1 MRRCT
6 GRTLRFR
13 SSRVCSL
20 ALVTSL
26 VAGSVGGGTALVPAV
41 AAAEE
46 PTPEAL
52 YDEGRKAYR
61 LGDFQTAVEKW
72 EQAYDLSDNGL
83 LLYNISLAYKGLYS
97 ITNELSDLRRAR
109 AILDNFIKVAKA
121 NPDIDPDDAP
131 ERLAELDK
139 MIAEAEKAA
148 EENKPPPPVVV
159 QPEEGDQLR
168 EKMGPDPGR
177 KLRVAGMGTM
187 VGGGAVALTGVVL
200 AAVFAI
206 KGQEFKSKLA
216 NERELFDED
225 CTSAGQS
232 NYCQSLQNRIDVFRD
247 DGNTSNTLSVA
258 LGVGLGAA
266 GAVALVAGGLIFH
279 EGNKRTKQW
288 ERGLSNLRLAP
299 TGRGLVLSGRF

>member
-1 MRRCT
+1 VVSAV
-6 GRTLRFR
+6 RF
-13 SSRVCSL
+13 
-20 ALVTSL
+20 
-26 VAGSVGGGTALVPAV
+26 
-41 AAAEE
+41 EE
-46 PTPEAL
+46 PTPEVL

-97 ITNELSDLRRAR
+97 ITNDLGDLRRAR

-131 ERLAELDK
+131 DRLVELDA

-159 QPEEGDQLR
+159 QPNEGDQLR

-177 KLRVAGMGTM
+177 KLRLAGMGSM
-187 VGGGAVALTGVVL
+187 IGGGAVALTGVAL
-200 AAVFAI
+200 AAVYAL
-206 KGQEFKSKLA
+206 KSAEFKDNLSNSRTAFAAEGCESGSSSSECVRIQGEIDTWRDNGKKA
-216 NERELFDED
+216 NL
-225 CTSAGQS
+225 
-232 NYCQSLQNRIDVFRD
+232 V
-247 DGNTSNTLSVA
+247 SVSTGVV
-258 LGVGLGAA
+258 LGGVGV
-266 GAVALVAGGLIFH
+266 VALVAGGLVFH

-288 ERGLSNLRLAP
+288 ERGLSDLRVLP
-299 TGRGLVLSGRF
+299 TGRGLVVSGRF